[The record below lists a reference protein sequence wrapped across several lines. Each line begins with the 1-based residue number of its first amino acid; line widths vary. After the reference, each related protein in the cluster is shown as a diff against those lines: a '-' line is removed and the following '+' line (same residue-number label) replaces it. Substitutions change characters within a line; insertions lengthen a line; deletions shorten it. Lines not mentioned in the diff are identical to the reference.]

1 VAARRRSVMGVYLVG
16 VAVVGVLGALW
27 ARRSPGATEK

>member
-1 VAARRRSVMGVYLVG
+1 VMGVYLVG
-16 VAVVGVLGALW
+16 VVMVGVLGAFW